1 MAQSTK
7 FRRKGKSQKPYPE
20 FPLTA
25 HPSGRWCKKH
35 RGKQYYFGRIDDWQA
50 AFGRY
55 EREWPHIID
64 GRTPPPVDTG
74 DGCTLRDLCNAFL
87 TSKRNRLN
95 SGELSSHTFAKYY
108 ETCELL
114 IRQFGR
120 DRRVDDLRPDDFET
134 FRAALANGCGVVT
147 LKSKINRCRVILK
160 FAHDNRLIDV
170 PVAFGKAF
178 DRPSEKTLRKARNEA
193 GPRMF
198 ESPEI
203 RAMLDNADTVL
214 KAMILLGINCGFGNT
229 DVASLPQSSVDLESR
244 WCDFP
249 RSKTEVNRRVPLW
262 PETTAALRNALAVRP
277 EPRDSDDSNLFFVT
291 RQRNR
296 FVRVRESQTTPGRYV
311 TIDAVARRFGPLIR
325 KCGVNGRKGLGFY
338 TLRHV
343 FETIAGE
350 SRDQV
355 AVNAIMGHVDG
366 SMAGVY
372 RERISDERLIKVTD
386 VIHDWLFKLPE
397 KSDE

>member
-1 MAQSTK
+1 
-7 FRRKGKSQKPYPE
+7 
-20 FPLTA
+20 
-25 HPSGRWCKKH
+25 
-35 RGKQYYFGRIDDWQA
+35 
-50 AFGRY
+50 
-55 EREWPHIID
+55 
-64 GRTPPPVDTG
+64 
-74 DGCTLRDLCNAFL
+74 
-87 TSKRNRLN
+87 
-95 SGELSSHTFAKYY
+95 
-108 ETCELL
+108 
-114 IRQFGR
+114 
-120 DRRVDDLRPDDFET
+120 
-134 FRAALANGCGVVT
+134 
-147 LKSKINRCRVILK
+147 
-160 FAHDNRLIDV
+160 
-170 PVAFGKAF
+170 
-178 DRPSEKTLRKARNEA
+178 
-193 GPRMF
+193 
-198 ESPEI
+198 
-203 RAMLDNADTVL
+203 MLDNADTVL

-296 FVRVRESQTTPGRYV
+296 FVRVRESKTTPGRYV